1 MLGLGDVVIPGIFIA
16 LLLRFDLRSL
26 KSTPAP
32 SVQPAK
38 IYFYTGFIA
47 YISGL
52 LLTIFVMHVYKH
64 AQPALLYLV
73 PACVGVP
80 LFLALV
86 RGDIKSMFQYEDH
99 PNLDEKKTN

>member
-1 MLGLGDVVIPGIFIA
+1 MATFIGE
-16 LLLRFDLRSL
+16 FPESL
-26 KSTPAP
+26 TFYHITNVNLTFCPAYL
-32 SVQPAK
+32 A
-38 IYFYTGFIA
+38 
-47 YISGL
+47 GL

-73 PACVGVP
+73 PACLGRFSLSCIAHHHDLTGVP

-99 PNLDEKKTN
+99 PNIEEKKTN